1 MKPMT
6 MVSDRNLN
14 CINVN
19 DIIKKVSELP
29 ANLRFVNNNCLID
42 YFKERYKE
50 TQKYD
55 SFFVKMNGERL
66 EEIWGMYGKNLE
78 VNKYVYRIRVP
89 NRR

>member
-1 MKPMT
+1 MAF
-6 MVSDRNLN
+6 VGDRNLS

-19 DIIKKVSELP
+19 DIIKRVSELP
-29 ANLRFVNNNCLID
+29 ANLRFVNNNCLVD
-42 YFKERYKE
+42 YFKERFKE

-78 VNKYVYRIRVP
+78 GNKYVYRISIVTAR
-89 NRR
+89 